1 MPAQGGGLDDGGFC
15 SIAGDRMTHR
25 PVFFD
30 PTGLRKRWSRRGLV
44 VAIVTILLAA
54 IGFATTLVDVPPGTP
69 LALQL
74 ERPQP
79 LALAQQ
85 VARARHKVK
94 HEIDRLAGWL
104 PHQAVGAAGK
114 PLTVGFYVPWD
125 SASADSLRAHLN
137 QLDWVMP
144 ALATV
149 SGDHRLHVVNDTR
162 FAWLLATAP
171 RRPRS
176 LTMVQN
182 LAGGHWDGAGTA
194 ALLHD
199 PAVRARLV
207 GQLGAMVDRQHAAG
221 VTFDFESLP
230 ASALGDYVRLLD
242 ETHRAFRARRLLVA
256 VTVPADDPHWP
267 LAKIATATDRVVLM
281 DYDQHWQGGT
291 AGPIAAQP
299 WFVDQL
305 RGALAQVPADRLIVA
320 LGSYGYDWHGGTVDA
335 LTVEE
340 ALGDAHDSDSPPLFD
355 AESGNLRFG
364 YEEAGEA
371 HEVWLMDA
379 ATNWN
384 QLQAVRALGVSSVAL
399 WRLGSEDPGV
409 WDALSAWRSGQPRP
423 QLGSITQTSNVDVE
437 GSGEILRITGTPHA
451 GVRQLDFT
459 PNGLVRGERYQTLP
473 TPYVVSRTGA
483 AQPRLVALTF
493 DDGPDPE
500 WTPKIL
506 DVLEQRHAPGTFFV
520 IGENA
525 MENEGLLKRIVA
537 GGSEIGNHSYTHPN
551 LAQVPD
557 AEVRLELNATQRVIE
572 AYTGHATRLFRAP
585 YFGDAEPTTADEIG
599 PALVAQQAGYTVV
612 GLHVDP
618 DDWKRPGVDAI
629 VQRTIDQV
637 THPEPDRAT
646 NVILL
651 HDGGG
656 DRAQTVAA
664 LPRIIDRLRAQGYR
678 FVPVSALAGV
688 TRDAVMPPVTAAD
701 QAAVRLDV
709 GIFEALAGI
718 DKALV
723 WLFFVA
729 IALGMGRA
737 ILMTA
742 LAVAGRNRSA
752 APPLPVVPP
761 RVSVIIPAYNEERVI
776 EASVRRVLDSEGV
789 EIEVIVADD
798 GSTDRTSAIVTAA
811 FGDDPRMRLL
821 TLANGGK
828 AAALNRALRL
838 ASAPVIVAL
847 DADTQFEPLTIARL
861 ARWFV
866 AADFGPDIGGVAGNA
881 KVGNR
886 VDLVTRWQ
894 AVEYVTAQNVE
905 RRALARFDAMMVIP
919 GAVGAWRREALDD
932 VGGYPED
939 TLAED
944 QDLTIA
950 IQRDGWRV
958 AYDMDAVAWTEAP
971 ESFRALAKQ
980 RYRWAFGTLQCLWK
994 HGRLVLQRRPA
1005 GLALVGVPQTW
1016 LFQIV
1021 FAAISPLIDLA
1032 LVVSIG
1038 GTLLRIAQHGWDQ
1051 TQTDVLRMAMFWILF
1066 TAVDLACGWTAYR
1079 LEKREKRF
1087 PALLLLGQRFV
1098 YRQLMYWVVLRAI
1111 GAAIAGFWVGWGKL
1125 ERTGRTMAQA

>member
-1 MPAQGGGLDDGGFC
+1 
-15 SIAGDRMTHR
+15 MTHR

-30 PTGLRKRWSRRGLV
+30 PTGFRKRWSRRGLV
-44 VAIVTILLAA
+44 VAIVAIVLAA
-54 IGFATTLVDVPPGTP
+54 IGFASTVVNVPSGTP

-79 LALAQQ
+79 LALGEQ
-85 VARARHKVK
+85 VARAGHKVRR
-94 HEIDRLAGWL
+94 EIDRLAGWL
-104 PHQAVGAAGK
+104 PHHAVGAAGK

-125 SASADSLRAHLN
+125 STSADSLRAHLN

-144 ALATV
+144 ALATIGG
-149 SGDHRLHVVNDTR
+149 SDHRLRVVNDTR

-171 RRPRS
+171 RRPRA

-182 LAGGHWDGAGTA
+182 LASGSWDGAGTA
-194 ALLHD
+194 ALLRD
-199 PAVRARLV
+199 PAARTRLV
-207 GQLGAMVDRQHAAG
+207 AQLGHMVDRQHAAG

-230 ASALGDYVRLLD
+230 AAALPDYVHLLD
-242 ETHRAFRARRLLVA
+242 ETHRAFRARGQLVA

-267 LAKIATATDRVVLM
+267 LNRIAEATDRVVLM

-305 RGALAQVPADRLIVA
+305 RRTLAQMPADRLIVA

-340 ALGDAHDSDSPPLFD
+340 ALGDAHDSASPPLFD
-355 AESGNLRFG
+355 PKSGNLRFG
-364 YEEAGEA
+364 YTEAGQK
-371 HEVWLMDA
+371 HETWLMDA
-379 ATNWN
+379 ATSWN

-399 WRLGSEDPGV
+399 WRLGSEDPGI
-409 WDALSAWRSGQPRP
+409 WNALTAWRAGQARP
-423 QLGSITQTSNVDVE
+423 ELGTITQASNVDVE
-437 GSGEILRITGTPHA
+437 GSGEILRITDTPHA
-451 GVRQLDFT
+451 GARQLDFA

-483 AQPRLVALTF
+483 AQPKLVALTF
-493 DDGPDPE
+493 DDGPDAD

-506 DVLEQRHAPGTFFV
+506 DVLEQRHVPGTFFV

-525 MENEGLLKRIVA
+525 VENEGLLKRIVA

-557 AEVRLELNATQRVIE
+557 AEVQLELNATQRVIE
-572 AYTGHATRLFRAP
+572 AYTGRETRLFRAP

-599 PALVAQQAGYTVV
+599 PALVAQRAGYTVV

-618 DDWKRPGVDAI
+618 DDWKRPGTDAI

-637 THPEPDRAT
+637 THPEADRAT

-664 LPRIIDRLRAQGYR
+664 LPRIIDGLRAQGYR
-678 FVPVSALAGV
+678 FVPVSELAGLP
-688 TRDAVMPPVTAAD
+688 RDAVMPPVTAAD
-701 QAAVRLDV
+701 RAAVRLDV
-709 GIFEALAGI
+709 GIFEALAMI
-718 DKALV
+718 EKILV

-742 LAVAGRNRSA
+742 LAVAGRNRNP
-752 APPLPVVPP
+752 APPLPATPP

-776 EASVRRVLDSEGV
+776 EASVRRVLESEGV

-798 GSTDRTSAIVTAA
+798 GSLDATSAIVTAA
-811 FGDDPRMRLL
+811 FGDDPRVRLL

-828 AAALNRALRL
+828 AAALNRALQL
-838 ASAPVIVAL
+838 ATAPVIVAL

-861 ARWFV
+861 ARWF
-866 AADFGPDIGGVAGNA
+866 DDPDIGGVAGNA

-886 VDLVTRWQ
+886 VNLVSRWQ
-894 AVEYVTAQNVE
+894 AIEYVTAQNVE

-950 IQRDGWRV
+950 IQRNGWRV
-958 AYDMDAVAWTEAP
+958 AYDVDAVAWTEAP
-971 ESFRALAKQ
+971 ETFGALAKQ

-994 HGRLVLQRRPA
+994 HGRLVLQRQPA

-1016 LFQIV
+1016 LFQIA

-1051 TQTDVLRMAMFWILF
+1051 TQTDVLRMAIFWILF
-1066 TAVDLACGWTAYR
+1066 TTVDLACGWTAYR
-1079 LEKREKRF
+1079 LEKREKHF
-1087 PALLLLGQRFV
+1087 PALLLLAQRFV

-1111 GAAIAGFWVGWGKL
+1111 GSAIAGFWVGWGKL
-1125 ERTGRTMAQA
+1125 ERTGRMTAQA